1 MPTPNSIL
9 IIGAGIA
16 GLTIV
21 ERIMRNQQSL
31 AVTIVGATDERSQR
45 VSFWR
50 DRNRSAALALQG
62 AQSWSA
68 WSFNTPNLGF
78 SLQGGKALEYVS
90 LMLAHTKRISLTVC
104 SKRASDISM
113 TSSNQYRKRRKGSIL
128 KLHNG
133 R

>member
-16 GLTIV
+16 GLTIA
-21 ERIMRNQQSL
+21 ERIMRHQKSL

-50 DRNRSAALALQG
+50 DRNRSAALALPS

-78 SLQGGKALEYVS
+78 SLQDGNALEYVS
-90 LMLAHTKRISLTVC
+90 FDARSYKAHLT
-104 SKRASDISM
+104 
-113 TSSNQYRKRRKGSIL
+113 
-128 KLHNG
+128 
-133 R
+133 

>member
-50 DRNRSAALALQG
+50 DRNRSAALALPG

-90 LMLAHTKRISLTVC
+90 FDARSYKAHLTDSLQQAGVRHFDDLVK
-104 SKRASDISM
+104 SVQK
-113 TSSNQYRKRRKGSIL
+113 TSQGFHI
-128 KLHNG
+128 
-133 R
+133 